1 LSILYVEEM
10 ALSETK
16 PPKTKPS
23 KKTRS
28 KIAKWKDAYLDF
40 IVDLYVETYLRI
52 EYGNLGVHHWQ

>member
-1 LSILYVEEM
+1 M